1 MKVTREDIQ
10 RTPYLTSQ
18 IIPYLGNKRKLLP
31 LIYQGLCTV
40 CPDGF
45 RGMVFFDPFA
55 GSGIVARFAKYLGF
69 TVTANDWEHYAY
81 VLNCA
86 YLMVNRRDLEGMYQR
101 FGGVAGVLSHLN
113 SLPDPDEAERYVA
126 RYYSP
131 RDDLRADYHNERMF
145 YTRSNGLTIDR
156 IRNEIERLYPVDV
169 AGEPCEDGSHREK
182 ALLLALLV
190 HQAATHTNTSGVF
203 KAYHK
208 GFGGFSGD
216 ALSRILKP
224 IVLPFPRLWDS
235 SLPQRVFRKDASQ
248 LVREEVDVLPASHV
262 AYLDPPYNQHQYGS
276 NYHLL
281 NSIVL
286 WDRIIPGDI
295 SGGDRAG
302 IRKDWVRTRSP
313 YCYRDQA
320 PAAFAD
326 LLDHL
331 DARYLLVSYSTEGII
346 PFDELMEICAA
357 QGKVRI
363 LTDEYVTYPGG
374 RQSIR
379 RLNHNIEFLIIADR
393 SGKTT
398 RSDRAAINDLLVR
411 RQLGLRVKQSYVRKR
426 LEERFAIDV
435 DSERIGFGL
444 GSRSLWIQTR
454 AFLRIEDSDLNGL
467 IDGSGLTEKE
477 ARDARRRLLED
488 LDYGACRDR
497 SEELSEVLRLVVER
511 RDEPIP
517 FALYIP
523 TILRKIAHKK
533 YRDLF
538 TRSLREIRT
547 LKRRCPAAYTLIA
560 EKVDELEILAHRRF
574 SG

>member
-1 MKVTREDIQ
+1 
-10 RTPYLTSQ
+10 
-18 IIPYLGNKRKLLP
+18 
-31 LIYQGLCTV
+31 
-40 CPDGF
+40 
-45 RGMVFFDPFA
+45 
-55 GSGIVARFAKYLGF
+55 
-69 TVTANDWEHYAY
+69 
-81 VLNCA
+81 
-86 YLMVNRRDLEGMYQR
+86 MVNRRELSGMYRR
-101 FGGVAGVLSHLN
+101 FGGVAGVLQHLN
-113 SLPDPDEAERYVA
+113 SLPDPDESDRYVA

-131 RDDLRADYHNERMF
+131 RDDLQADYRNERMF

-169 AGEPCEDGSHREK
+169 ADEPCEDEPHREK

-190 HQAATHTNTSGVF
+190 HQSATHTNTSGVF

-224 IVLPFPRLWDS
+224 IVLPYPCLWNSD
-235 SLPQRVFRKDASQ
+235 LPQLVFRKDALK
-248 LVREEVDVLPASHV
+248 LVGEEAAGVRAPHV

-286 WDRIIPGDI
+286 WDRLAPGDV

-320 PAAFAD
+320 PAAFSN
-326 LLDHL
+326 LVDHL

-346 PFDELMEICAA
+346 PFDELIEICAG
-357 QGKVRI
+357 QGEVRI

-379 RLNHNIEFLIIADR
+379 RLNHNIEFLIITDR
-393 SGKTT
+393 RGKTS
-398 RSDRAAINDLLVR
+398 RSDRAAIDDLMVR

-435 DSERIGFGL
+435 DSERIGFNL
-444 GSRSLWIQTR
+444 GSKHLWFQTR
-454 AFLRIEDSDLNGL
+454 AFLKIEESDLNGL
-467 IDGSGLTEKE
+467 IDGAGLTPKE
-477 ARDARRRLLED
+477 ARGARRRLLED
-488 LDYGACRDR
+488 LDHGACRDR
-497 SEELSEVLRLVVER
+497 SEELSEVLRLVLER
-511 RDEPIP
+511 RDDPAP
-517 FALYIP
+517 FAAHIP
-523 TILRKIAHKK
+523 LILRKIAHKK

-538 TRSLREIRT
+538 TRSLREVRT
-547 LKRRCPAAYTLIA
+547 LERRCPAAYALIA
-560 EKVDELEILAHRRF
+560 EKIDELEMLAHRRF